1 MSITLTVNYKEV
13 LQEKTVEKIDELLE
27 DNYALDDI
35 LQFIDEHNENDFVQF
50 YDEYVDMGEKV
61 GYDVVDEFINYHG
74 DVSYVEHVEDAYAG
88 TYGSPEEFTEE
99 FVNDVY
105 GEVPV
110 YLVVDW
116 EATWKSS
123 LSYDYDFVN
132 GYVFRRD
139 F

>member
-123 LSYDYDFVN
+123 FTYDYDFVN
-132 GYVFRRD
+132 GYVFRMD